1 MHNGIKIIKKAVEG
15 QQKKSEWK
23 IMKINKSKGLDGT
36 VSMVDFS
43 VYGLSQVM
51 YIDIQVLYL
60 IFLKKTFF
68 MS

>member
-1 MHNGIKIIKKAVEG
+1 MKSYIFKFITSFEFFMHNGIKIIKKAVEG

-43 VYGLSQVM
+43 FYGLS
-51 YIDIQVLYL
+51 
-60 IFLKKTFF
+60 
-68 MS
+68 